1 MIFSVTQNHWQF
13 DTVHIVYAVY
23 DIEPETTD
31 KKRIWPKMY
40 LNYNYNTTVI
50 SYMDYK

>member
-31 KKRIWPKMY
+31 KKRRPLFGLKC
-40 LNYNYNTTVI
+40 T
-50 SYMDYK
+50 

>member
-1 MIFSVTQNHWQF
+1 LAIRYSTH
-13 DTVHIVYAVY
+13 DIVYAVY

-31 KKRIWPKMY
+31 NKRIWPKMY